1 MGLFERWL
9 EIERGAGRP
18 MTAILDDLNAACDTK
33 YRHNWPSMMSRREYS
48 LDRLPSCVRRHMMKI
63 VVPVELE
70 KSGVKLSPKNL
81 DKFIALI
88 S

>member
-9 EIERGAGRP
+9 EIERGTGRP

-33 YRHNWPSMMSRREYS
+33 YKHNWPSIMAMREYS
-48 LDRLPSCVRRHMMKI
+48 LDRLPTCVRRYMMQV

-70 KSGVKLSPKNL
+70 RLGVKLTPKKL
-81 DKFIALI
+81 DTFITLI